1 MSKNATPFKDCLL
14 YKKIKNVIIENLG
27 TKKQA
32 KEIKYIKDNEEK
44 TIFLTGNDLVFIT
57 NGCCADT
64 SCYGDQN
71 TAPDLFNIKN
81 DMQDDSKMIVDKV
94 SNLVMGTI
102 KHACLAMK

>member
-81 DMQDDSKMIVDKV
+81 DMQEDPKMIVNKV
-94 SNLVMGTI
+94 SNLVTGTI

>member
-1 MSKNATPFKDCLL
+1 MSKNTTPFKDCLL
-14 YKKIKNVIIENLG
+14 YKKIKNVIIENKKK
-27 TKKQA
+27 KKQA

-57 NGCCADT
+57 NGCCAGT

-81 DMQDDSKMIVDKV
+81 DMQEDPKMIVDKV
-94 SNLVMGTI
+94 SNLVTGTI